1 VRILLDTHVFLW
13 LVGDP
18 QKLSSRAKTL
28 IRNADRIYISSAT
41 IWEVAIKVRLG
52 KLRADPDELI
62 GEMQKNG
69 FEELPIYARHAK
81 EVATM
86 PMLHGDPFDRLLVAQ
101 AKVELLNLV
110 TCDTHLSPYSDLI
123 VTV

>member
-1 VRILLDTHVFLW
+1 MRLLLDTHVFLW
-13 LVGDP
+13 LVSDP
-18 QKLSSRAKTL
+18 PRLSSRAKTL
-28 IRNADRIYISSAT
+28 IRNAERIYISSAT

-52 KLRADPDELI
+52 KLRADPDELT

-81 EVATM
+81 LVATM
-86 PMLHGDPFDRLLVAQ
+86 PMLHSDPFDRLLVAQ
-101 AKVELLNLV
+101 AEVEFLNLL
-110 TCDTHLSPYSDLI
+110 TSDTHLSPYSDLI